1 MEFIYSN
8 YTSSI
13 DSSTIQIY
21 SEVTNSLDIGNNA
34 GILSRLDLVP
44 QSGSLTLLEAN
55 TLIGLWGHLNHQF
68 DFSNF
73 VTRLNNGNYNSVDF
87 HEEENHHNY
96 ILSIV
101 PYHRVCLDNISSS
114 LVLHES
120 FTNPY
125 ITKEVDSVQH
135 TNCIIFFHQILHCYI
150 EG

>member
-1 MEFIYSN
+1 M
-8 YTSSI
+8 
-13 DSSTIQIY
+13 
-21 SEVTNSLDIGNNA
+21 DIGNNA

-73 VTRLNNGNYNSVDF
+73 VTRLNNGNYSSVDF
-87 HEEENHHNY
+87 HEEENPAQLY
-96 ILSIV
+96 PFYSSLSSS
-101 PYHRVCLDNISSS
+101 LSSNNISSS

-125 ITKEVDSVQH
+125 ITKEVDSS
-135 TNCIIFFHQILHCYI
+135 TTYKLYNIFPSNTSLLHRQPMI
-150 EG
+150 KKL